1 MHPQTSEEAQR
12 KVEFVTTETAC
23 DRRKLTVCLTLTY
36 ATRMLTRSALIY
48 LSRQEGLKDFAA
60 RFKLFKK
67 LTTRFVA
74 GETIDEATAFIRE
87 MNTDGCSASFDHL
100 NESVANPAEAEQEV
114 AEYLQILN
122 RIDETGINS
131 NVSIKLTQ
139 FGLELD
145 PELAYKNARAVVAD
159 AARRGNFVRVDM
171 EGSNVTQVTLDIFK
185 RLRAEFELN
194 DVGIVLQSYL
204 RRTYADAQE
213 LIKLPARIR
222 ICKGAYNEPPEVSFP
237 DKNDVDESYVRVM
250 RLLLSSGIYHGI
262 ATHDPRM
269 IEATIDFSKKEGIPK
284 EAFEF
289 QMLYG
294 VRRDLQRQLA
304 KDGYNMRIYV
314 PYGKH
319 WYPYFMRRLAERPAN
334 IWFVFK
340 NLLKG

>member
-1 MHPQTSEEAQR
+1 MIS
-12 KVEFVTTETAC
+12 
-23 DRRKLTVCLTLTY
+23 
-36 ATRMLTRSALIY
+36 RSALIY
-48 LSRQEGLKDFAA
+48 LSRHEGLKDFAA
-60 RFKLFKK
+60 RFSLFKK

-74 GETIDEATAFIRE
+74 GENIDEAVAAIRDLNAE
-87 MNTDGCSASFDHL
+87 RCSASFDHL
-100 NESVANPAEAEQEV
+100 NESVANPKEAEGEV
-114 AEYLQILN
+114 REYLNILA
-122 RIDETGINS
+122 RIDDTGINS

-145 PELAYKNARAVVAD
+145 PELAYKNARAIVED

-171 EGSNVTQVTLDIFK
+171 EASNVTQVTIDIFK
-185 RLRAEFELN
+185 RLRNEFGLN

-204 RRTYADAQE
+204 RRTYEDAQE
-213 LIKLPARIR
+213 LVKLPARIR
-222 ICKGAYNEPPEVSFP
+222 ICKGAYNEPPEVAFP
-237 DKNDVDESYVRVM
+237 DKKDTDDNYVRVM
-250 RLLLSSGIYHGI
+250 QLLLSSGVYHGI
-262 ATHDPRM
+262 ATHDPKM
-269 IEATIDFSKKEGIPK
+269 IEATIDFSQKQGIGK

-304 KDGYNMRIYV
+304 KDGYNMRVYV

-334 IWFVFK
+334 IWFVMK